1 MVSVS
6 GVHPCHAVHE
16 CSEGEGSSSGSS
28 DPQSSGKPRQSKGAN
43 IEGSF
48 GGSKESDRMD
58 MASKSSPV
66 LRRLRDS
73 GQSVAQPKWRTN
85 GDVGSSHQ
93 GANSSSRLSHCS
105 FAESST
111 DINLC
116 NNRIKNEVKVAESV
130 RIWDFVQTLGMQC
143 SGNVRSVVGELDCME
158 ARDNETK
165 KGSRV
170 GGPVDLV

>member
-1 MVSVS
+1 M
-6 GVHPCHAVHE
+6 E
-16 CSEGEGSSSGSS
+16 
-28 DPQSSGKPRQSKGAN
+28 AN
-43 IEGSF
+43 IEGYF

-66 LRRLRDS
+66 LRRLRDN

-85 GDVGSSHQ
+85 GGVGSSHQ

-130 RIWDFVQTLGMQC
+130 RIWDFGQTLGMQC

-158 ARDNETK
+158 ARENETK
-165 KGSRV
+165 EGSRV
-170 GGPVDLV
+170 GGPMDLV